1 MTDLALAPS
10 RFSSRRSISP
20 GALGA
25 AIAVHVGVAAII
37 IALPPEFIST
47 ERITRLIVKNV
58 PMPPAPQPVEK
69 PRTEP
74 KVIATHAT
82 SKPLDQRPTVFDTDL
97 DSQGPQIGGEST
109 SVDPPQPYPPYPEV
123 ITPPARQP
131 VLTSASADPRYADAF
146 QPAYPPAKLR
156 QGEEGSCTV
165 RVTIDAR
172 GRVTSAAAVR
182 SSDPAFCAPTERQA
196 LSKWRFRPAT
206 RDGIAIATEKEL
218 TVQFRMQN

>member
-25 AIAVHVGVAAII
+25 AIAVHVGVAAIV
-37 IALPPEFIST
+37 IALPPELIPV
-47 ERITRLIVKNV
+47 ERITRLIVTNV
-58 PMPPAPQPVEK
+58 PMPPVPRPVEK

-82 SKPLDQRPTVFDTDL
+82 SKPLDQRPTVIDSVL
-97 DSQGPQIGGEST
+97 DSEGPRIGGETT
-109 SVDPPQPYPPYPEV
+109 SVDPPPPNIPYFETVP
-123 ITPPARQP
+123 PPARQP

-156 QGEEGSCTV
+156 LGEEGSCTV
-165 RVTIDAR
+165 RVTIDVR
-172 GRVTSAAAVR
+172 GRVTSASAVR

-206 RDGIAIATEKEL
+206 RDGVAIATEKEL

>member
-25 AIAVHVGVAAII
+25 AIAVHVGVAAIV
-37 IALPPEFIST
+37 IALPPELIPV
-47 ERITRLIVKNV
+47 ERITRLIVTNV
-58 PMPPAPQPVEK
+58 PMPPAPRPVEK

-82 SKPLDQRPTVFDTDL
+82 SKPLDQRPTVIDSVL
-97 DSQGPQIGGEST
+97 DSEGPRIGGET
-109 SVDPPQPYPPYPEV
+109 TRVDPPPPSPYPEI

-131 VLTSASADPRYADAF
+131 VLTGASADPRYADAF

-156 QGEEGSCTV
+156 LGEEGSCTV
-165 RVTIDAR
+165 RVTIDVW
-172 GRVTSAAAVR
+172 GRVTSASAVR

-206 RDGIAIATEKEL
+206 RDGVAIATEKEL
-218 TVQFRMQN
+218 TVQFRMQK